1 MSQTMKLD
9 MNIYTTNVEG
19 TANSLRHFS
28 KKGDSRASCRKIN
41 INRIV
46 YDGYNLDCLYYWL
59 MVLLTYTLPQLNF
72 ILNIIIF

>member
-46 YDGYNLDCLYYWL
+46 YDGYYLDCLY
-59 MVLLTYTLPQLNF
+59 
-72 ILNIIIF
+72 